1 MSKLHAY
8 TMRRVL
14 LFAPLVF
21 CFSVSLLCAAEWSGS
36 GTGFLVGTLP
46 VVVTNY
52 HVAAGAKQIKMTFRD
67 GRTAKGKVLRL
78 DMHNDLALIGFD
90 KPAEKPPTGVAR
102 FTIAP
107 SDGVKPGQEVY
118 VMGYPLRGQLGDRL
132 SITKGIIASTV
143 GIEEDN
149 RHFRVTAQVNQ
160 GNSGGPLLDAKGRVI
175 GVICYGLNPVWFL
188 KFRGNA
194 PEGTNF
200 AIKSS
205 LLSSMVA
212 DFAEEDVPKDGDLPD
227 LTGDKIFAAYR
238 DAVVLIE
245 TSDTSEKPE
254 KSESREQQS
263 PEKGFGA
270 QQKGAVVIADTR
282 EATGWAKKARDNIAK
297 GRWAEAIRAASA
309 AIALDP
315 GLSGP
320 YADRC
325 FAYYKR
331 TLYDDAASDRDRAV
345 ELDPLN
351 DLAYSYRALA
361 YCEKGFTDQALIDA
375 VRAIELSPKN
385 MSYYNNRGVVLEKR
399 GATDKAKADYEDAC
413 RGGVGIACKNFTRLA
428 GFPPTEIPRIV
439 KDLLAESIACFNNG
453 QMDRV
458 IEITSKAITL
468 DPKNDIAYANRGGA
482 YANKGSLQQAIDD
495 CNTAIRI
502 NPDCGLA
509 FNNKGFAYERLGRT
523 AEALLDYEIS
533 CNLGVELGCKNQSRM
548 TGAATTN
555 KE

>member
-1 MSKLHAY
+1 MSKLQAY
-8 TMRRVL
+8 TVRRAF

-21 CFSVSLLCAAEWSGS
+21 CFSVSVSFSSGWS
-36 GTGFLVGTLP
+36 GTGFLVGKLP

-52 HVAAGAKQIKMTFRD
+52 HLAAGAKQIKMTFRD

-78 DMHNDLALIGFD
+78 DRHNDLALIGFD
-90 KPAEKPPTGVAR
+90 KPPEGCPRFKVAH
-102 FTIAP
+102 
-107 SDGVKPGQEVY
+107 SDAVKPGQEAY
-118 VMGYPLRGQLGDRL
+118 VMGYPVPGDLGNRL
-132 SITKGIIASTV
+132 SITKGVIASIV
-143 GIEEDN
+143 GADGDN
-149 RHFRVTAQVNQ
+149 RHFRVTAQTNP

-175 GVICYGLNPVWFL
+175 GVIFAGMDPVRFFSL
-188 KFRGNA
+188 HGNM

-205 LLSSMVA
+205 LLLSMLA
-212 DFAEEDVPKDGDLPD
+212 DFEEDASQDADLPD
-227 LTGDKIFAAYR
+227 LTGDKIFASYR

-245 TSDTSEKPE
+245 TSDKPEKPE
-254 KSESREQQS
+254 KAEGREQPS
-263 PEKGFGA
+263 SEMGFCT
-270 QQKGAVVIADTR
+270 QHKGAMVIADTR
-282 EATGWAKKARDNIAK
+282 EAMGWAKKARNNVAK
-297 GRWAEAIRAASA
+297 GNWAEAIRAASA
-309 AIALDP
+309 AIALDA

-331 TLYDDAASDRDRAV
+331 TLYDDAASDCDKAL
-345 ELDPLN
+345 ELDPRN

-361 YCEKGFTDQALIDA
+361 YCEKGFVDQALIDA
-375 VRAIELSPKN
+375 NRAIELSPKN
-385 MSYYNNRGVVLEKR
+385 MSHYNNRGVVLERR

-413 RGGVGIACKNFTRLA
+413 RGGVEIACKNFTRLA
-428 GFPPTEIPRIV
+428 GFSPAEIPRMV
-439 KDLLAESIACFNNG
+439 KDLLDESLVCFKNG

-458 IEITSKAITL
+458 IDITSKAIKL

-482 YANKGSLQQAIDD
+482 YANKGLLLQAIDD

-509 FNNKGFAYERLGRT
+509 FNNKGFAHEQLGQT
-523 AEALLDYEIS
+523 AEALLSYEIS
-533 CNLGVELGCKNQSRM
+533 CNLGFKLGCKNQSRIAG
-548 TGAATTN
+548 THTTS

>member
-8 TMRRVL
+8 TVRRAF

-21 CFSVSLLCAAEWSGS
+21 CFSVSVSFSSGWS
-36 GTGFLVGTLP
+36 GTGFLVGKLP

-90 KPAEKPPTGVAR
+90 KLAEKPPATHAR
-102 FTIAP
+102 FRVAP
-107 SDGVKPGQEVY
+107 SDAVRPGQEAY
-118 VMGYPLRGQLGDRL
+118 VMGYPVPGDLGNRL

-143 GIEEDN
+143 GADEDN
-149 RHFRVTAQVNQ
+149 RHFRITAQVNP

-175 GVICYGLNPVWFL
+175 GVIFAGMDLVRFFNMH
-188 KFRGNA
+188 GNV

-205 LLSSMVA
+205 LLSSMLA
-212 DFAEEDVPKDGDLPD
+212 DFEEDAPQDADLPD
-227 LTGDKIFAAYR
+227 LTGDKIFASYR

-245 TSDTSEKPE
+245 ASDKPEKPE
-254 KSESREQQS
+254 KSESGEDLS
-263 PEKGFGA
+263 SEMGFGA

-282 EATGWAKKARDNIAK
+282 EAAGWARKAHDNVAK
-297 GRWAEAIRAASA
+297 GNWAEAIRAASA
-309 AIALDP
+309 AIALHP

-331 TLYDDAASDRDRAV
+331 TLYDDAASDCDKAV
-345 ELDPLN
+345 ELDPHN

-361 YCEKGFTDQALIDA
+361 YCEKGFVDQALIDA
-375 VRAIELSPKN
+375 NRAIELSPKN
-385 MSYYNNRGVVLEKR
+385 MSYYNNRGVVLERR

-413 RGGVGIACKNFTRLA
+413 RTGVEIACKNFTRLA
-428 GFPPTEIPRIV
+428 GFSPTEIPRMV
-439 KDLLAESIACFNNG
+439 KDLLEESIVCFNNG

-458 IEITSKAITL
+458 IDITSKVIKL

-482 YANKGSLQQAIDD
+482 YANKGSLLQAIDD

-509 FNNKGFAYERLGRT
+509 FNNKGFAHEQLGQT
-523 AEALLDYEIS
+523 AEALLSYEIS
-533 CNLGVELGCKNQSRM
+533 CNLGVELGCKNKSRI
-548 TGAATTN
+548 TGTHTTN

>member
-1 MSKLHAY
+1 MSKLQAY
-8 TMRRVL
+8 TVRRAF

-21 CFSVSLLCAAEWSGS
+21 CFSVSLSFPSEWG
-36 GTGFLVGTLP
+36 GTGFLVGKLP

-52 HVAAGAKQIKMTFRD
+52 HIAAGAKQIKMTFRD

-78 DMHNDLALIGFD
+78 DRHNDLALIGFD
-90 KPAEKPPTGVAR
+90 KPPEARAR
-102 FTIAP
+102 FKLAH
-107 SDGVKPGQEVY
+107 SDAVKPGQEVY
-118 VMGYPLRGQLGDRL
+118 VMGYPVPGDLGSRL

-143 GIEEDN
+143 GADEDN
-149 RHFRVTAQVNQ
+149 RHFRVTAQTNP

-175 GVICYGLNPVWFL
+175 GVIFAGMDPVRFFSL
-188 KFRGNA
+188 HGNV

-200 AIKSS
+200 AVKSS
-205 LLSSMVA
+205 LLLSMLA
-212 DFAEEDVPKDGDLPD
+212 DFEEDAPQDADLPD
-227 LTGDKIFAAYR
+227 LTGDKIFVTYG

-245 TSDTSEKPE
+245 ASDKPE
-254 KSESREQQS
+254 KSEKAEGREQPS
-263 PEKGFGA
+263 SEREFGR
-270 QQKGAVVIADTR
+270 QHKGAEVIADTR
-282 EATGWAKKARDNIAK
+282 EAIGWARKARDNVAK
-297 GRWAEAIRAASA
+297 GNWAEAIRTASA
-309 AIALDP
+309 AIALHA

-331 TLYDDAASDRDRAV
+331 TLYDDAASDCDKAV
-345 ELDPLN
+345 ELDPHN

-361 YCEKGFTDQALIDA
+361 YCEKGFVDQALIDA
-375 VRAIELSPKN
+375 NRAIELSPKN
-385 MSYYNNRGVVLEKR
+385 MSHYNNRGVVFERR

-413 RGGVGIACKNFTRLA
+413 RGSVEIACKNFTRLA
-428 GFPPTEIPRIV
+428 GFSPAEIPRMV
-439 KDLLAESIACFNNG
+439 KDLLDESLLCFKNG

-458 IEITSKAITL
+458 IDITSKAIKL

-482 YANKGSLQQAIDD
+482 YANKGLLLQAIDD

-509 FNNKGFAYERLGRT
+509 FNNKGFAHEQLGQT
-523 AEALLDYEIS
+523 AEALLSYEIS
-533 CNLGVELGCKNQSRM
+533 CNLGVKLGCKNQSRIAG
-548 TGAATTN
+548 THTTN